1 MGTKREGDELDS
13 KRHKKAKM
21 EKQDSIEYTWCTSSD
36 IRKMFSDQWA
46 RPEFKNSGDLSFQQ
60 IDLDKIIEYRDGE
73 PVPVIRIFGSDENGS
88 SVACFVQNFKPYFYV
103 KAPKG
108 MSHDYTDQFM
118 QALNA
123 KMMENVKTGGQ
134 FQGLKKAVLGV
145 ELCKKEN
152 IYGYS
157 SKGKEPF
164 LKITASMWNLM
175 ATFKKVLEI
184 GFEVETSNG
193 VKREQFSLFE
203 SNIDFEIR
211 FMVDQKIKGASWITL
226 PKGKWGPR
234 EKIETTCSIECTI
247 DYKDIIAHEPEE
259 DWAKIAPLRILS
271 YDIECAGRKGIF
283 PEAEHDPVIQIAAMV
298 QRQGDSAPFIRVI
311 FTLNSCGS
319 IVGNKVLC
327 FEKESQ
333 LLDGFAEF
341 IRLVDPDIITGY
353 NIVNFDSPYIIN
365 RAEKL
370 KCNDF
375 PFLGRLRNN
384 RTKIRDAR
392 FSSKQMGTREYKEI
406 NLEGRVH
413 LDVLVSILQ
422 NYKLRSYSLNAVSYH
437 FLQEQKEDVH
447 HSIITD
453 LQNGDAT
460 TRRRLAVYCLKDAL
474 LPIRLIDKLMIMIN
488 TIEMAR
494 VTGVPISYLLTRGQ
508 SVKVLAQI
516 LRESSPRDLVLPVV
530 KTSQDNQFEGATVID
545 PIRGYYKQ
553 PITTLDF
560 ASLYPSIMRAHNLC
574 YTTLINNKSEKDNL
588 GAEDFIKTPTGDEF
602 VKSNVREGL
611 LPMILKNLL
620 DARARAKKALKIETC
635 PFKKKVLDGRQLAL
649 KISANSVYGFTG
661 AQVGKLPCL
670 EISSSV
676 TSFGRLMIDQTK
688 HHVEEKYT
696 IANGYKHDAKVIYG
710 DTDSVMIKFGSD
722 SIAEC
727 FDLGAEAAKFVT
739 TKFVQPIKLEFE
751 KVYCPYLL
759 INKKRYAGLYFSSS
773 PDKHDKM
780 DCKGLETVRRD
791 NCRLASELISKC
803 LDMML
808 INADPDGALEH
819 AKNTIRLLLQNR
831 IDISKLVITKE
842 LTKKGEDYA
851 SKQAHCELAARM
863 KKRDAGS
870 APQLG
875 DRVPYVFI
883 QKPKGTPGYDK
894 AEDPLFVLEN
904 SIPIDVEHYLHHALE
919 NPLLRI
925 FEPILGEGKAK
936 SVLFK
941 GDHTRVKTVQTSKAG
956 GLFAF
961 AKKRN
966 QCIGCKAAMPDGQKS
981 ICRHCEDKEA
991 ELYIKQEF
999 ELQELKVDFA
1009 RLWTQCQRCQGNM
1022 QEKVICS
1029 NSDCPIFYRR
1039 KKIRTDLKKAEE
1051 QLAKFGPIDW

>member
-1 MGTKREGDELDS
+1 LDS
-13 KRHKKAKM
+13 
-21 EKQDSIEYTWCTSSD
+21 C
-36 IRKMFSDQWA
+36 
-46 RPEFKNSGDLSFQQ
+46 
-60 IDLDKIIEYRDGE
+60 
-73 PVPVIRIFGSDENGS
+73 
-88 SVACFVQNFKPYFYV
+88 
-103 KAPKG
+103 
-108 MSHDYTDQFM
+108 
-118 QALNA
+118 
-123 KMMENVKTGGQ
+123 
-134 FQGLKKAVLGV
+134 
-145 ELCKKEN
+145 
-152 IYGYS
+152 
-157 SKGKEPF
+157 
-164 LKITASMWNLM
+164 
-175 ATFKKVLEI
+175 
-184 GFEVETSNG
+184 
-193 VKREQFSLFE
+193 
-203 SNIDFEIR
+203 
-211 FMVDQKIKGASWITL
+211 GA
-226 PKGKWGPR
+226 
-234 EKIETTCSIECTI
+234 
-247 DYKDIIAHEPEE
+247 
-259 DWAKIAPLRILS
+259 
-271 YDIECAGRKGIF
+271 
-283 PEAEHDPVIQIAAMV
+283 
-298 QRQGDSAPFIRVI
+298 
-311 FTLNSCGS
+311 

-327 FEKESQ
+327 FEKENQ
-333 LLDGFAEF
+333 LLDAFAEF

-460 TRRRLAVYCLKDAL
+460 SRRRLAVYCLKDAL
-474 LPIRLIDKLMIMIN
+474 LPIRLIDKLMVMIN

-516 LRESSPRDLVLPVV
+516 LREASPRDLVLPVV
-530 KTSQDNQFEGATVID
+530 KVSQDNQFEGATVID

-574 YTTLINNKSEKDNL
+574 YTTLINNKSEKESL
-588 GAEDFIKTPTGDEF
+588 GADDFIKTPTGDEF
-602 VKSNVREGL
+602 VKSTVREGL

-676 TSFGRLMIDQTK
+676 TSFGRMMIDQTK
-688 HHVEEKYT
+688 SHVEAKYT
-696 IANGYKHDAKVIYG
+696 ISNGYKHDAKVIYG

-883 QKPKGTPGYDK
+883 QKPKGTPGYEK